1 MHIDA
6 LQLFFCTLKIT
17 YGKELKSMPQKSNWD
32 ILRNQ
37 KDSESI
43 AHRDV
48 YADQQLKR
56 GNIKKAQTM
65 TSRTIFT
72 VLISILIALAVYF
85 VFGIFDYISA
95 SINGVVQ
102 NTANQT
108 QIAKIAKNPL
118 MLDKNT
124 DASMPQTV
132 QIKYYKPKGYYITNM
147 DGGQLTKCTKNLN
160 KVPIKGY
167 WNVENAKDYGF
178 KHIARQGDGSIRTIK
193 QIKIDKGTA
202 KSKRQQTQQ
211 QRHGFVYYVLMPTFT
226 KVLFSLA
233 AGVAS
238 FLIIYEL
245 FKRNLKSQNLL
256 SDTTDI
262 NQYHGDQHVMLPEE
276 LMEKFEPFPDAGAHS
291 YVQPSSLISHTAMKN
306 KGIKDVYVTK
316 RYAKDTYDSKTKA
329 LLGYKGAAMYDND
342 GYLMKEKKPMFDTKF
357 MDELFTAS
365 EDPRDDN
372 IRISYDANKIKYKPE
387 NVGDMKHWKKAGV
400 KTVADLINAD
410 WEMPDY
416 EVQRPAGVY
425 WVDTAPV
432 NTMVLAITRA
442 GKGQTYIEPLIDMW
456 TREKRP
462 NNMVINDPK
471 GELLQE
477 FYVPGTYRGFQIV
490 QFNLIN
496 SMNTDIYNPLI
507 LAAQAAQEGDFT
519 KCSMYIENI
528 GKTFFP
534 LKGSDDPVWP
544 NAANNAFKRTAFGLI
559 DYYLEE
565 EKELRIKA
573 RAENMD
579 QLTLDREIDHMW
591 GHVTLYNCYQ
601 MFVRLT
607 SKKIPNPL
615 NKYNMDIKSGA
626 MDKQINEAFA
636 KKGITQETDPEFKQ
650 KKMDYAN
657 KLREEAVKKS
667 ELWGSAPE
675 IDEMS
680 LYFNATDKLPVNS
693 MRELVSNANHS
704 LTAMAGADKM
714 LASCDLFAC

>member
-1 MHIDA
+1 MA
-6 LQLFFCTLKIT
+6 
-17 YGKELKSMPQKSNWD
+17 QKSNWD

-48 YADQQLKR
+48 YSDQQLKR

-65 TSRTIFT
+65 TMRTVVTAI
-72 VLISILIALAVYF
+72 VSVLIALAVYL
-85 VFGIFDYISA
+85 VFGVFNFIGATISGG
-95 SINGVVQ
+95 SQ
-102 NTANQT
+102 NVGSNVRTSE
-108 QIAKIAKNPL
+108 IAKSPL
-118 MLDKNT
+118 MMDKST
-124 DASMPQTV
+124 DSSIVQTV
-132 QIKYYKPKGYYITNM
+132 DIRYFKPKGYYIVNQ
-147 DGGQLTKCTKNLN
+147 DGGQLTKCTKDLN
-160 KVPIKGY
+160 KVPVKGY
-167 WNVENAKDYGF
+167 WNVENASKYGF
-178 KHIARQGDGSIRTIK
+178 KHPGQVGDGSIGTISA
-193 QIKIDKGTA
+193 IKAGKIKTA
-202 KSKRQQTQQ
+202 PKQTQRQ
-211 QRHGFVYYVLMPTFT
+211 VRHGFVYYLLMPTLT
-226 KVLFSLA
+226 KVFFSLA
-233 AGVAS
+233 AGIGS
-238 FLIIYEL
+238 FIIIYEL

-276 LMEKFEPFPDAGAHS
+276 LMEKFEPFPDAGVHS
-291 YVQPSSLISHTAMKN
+291 YVQPSSLISHTAIKN
-306 KGIKDVYVTK
+306 KGIKDIYVTK
-316 RYAKDTYDSKTKA
+316 RYTKDTYDAKTKA
-329 LLGYKGAAMYDND
+329 LLGYKGAPMYDAN
-342 GYLMKEKKPMFDTKF
+342 GYLMREKKPMFDTKF
-357 MDELFTAS
+357 MDDLFTAS

-410 WEMPDY
+410 WEMPEY
-416 EVQRPAGVY
+416 EVQRPGGVY

-462 NNMVINDPK
+462 NNIVINDPK

-573 RAENMD
+573 RVENMD

-615 NKYNMDIKSGA
+615 NKFNADIKSGA
-626 MDKQINEAFA
+626 MDKKINEDFA
-636 KKGITQETDPEFKQ
+636 KKGITQENDPNFKQ

-657 KLREEAVKKS
+657 KLRDEAVKKS